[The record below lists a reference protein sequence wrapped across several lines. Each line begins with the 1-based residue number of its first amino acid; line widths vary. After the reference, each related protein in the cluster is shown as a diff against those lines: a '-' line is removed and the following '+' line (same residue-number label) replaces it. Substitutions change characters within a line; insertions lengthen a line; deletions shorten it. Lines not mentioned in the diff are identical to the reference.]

1 MSNTQNNVHD
11 AASSMALQEVKL
23 IDTLLRVVKVPDVVA
38 QLIAAKGEVSR
49 ISSALDLADEDSLS
63 RWRSLS
69 LGYTES
75 LGLPAL
81 RSEIASL
88 YQKVTAD
95 TILTLAPEEGIFI
108 IMQTKISMSE
118 SSIMYWIY

>member
-49 ISSALDLADEDSLS
+49 ISSALDLADEDGKFFLFVGLMD
-63 RWRSLS
+63 LS
-69 LGYTES
+69 LEVKRI
-75 LGLPAL
+75 AV
-81 RSEIASL
+81 EFIASGID
-88 YQKVTAD
+88 AMN
-95 TILTLAPEEGIFI
+95 PEFPGA
-108 IMQTKISMSE
+108 
-118 SSIMYWIY
+118 